1 MAWNVCVRYPE
12 LIQKLIILNAPHPLV
27 FRQVLRKSWKQF
39 FSSWYMF
46 LFNLPLLPELVL
58 LSNDLKILE
67 EAFVSADNRM
77 LCTAD
82 EIEGYKYTFCRSGGF
97 TYPLNY
103 YRAIMRRYPTT
114 QPNSYQIKTPTLI
127 IWGKITINL
136 KCVLF

>member
-1 MAWNVCVRYPE
+1 M
-12 LIQKLIILNAPHPLV
+12 
-27 FRQVLRKSWKQF
+27 F
-39 FSSWYMF
+39 F
-46 LFNLPLLPELVL
+46 FNLPLLPELVL

-82 EIEGYKYTFCRSGGF
+82 EIEAYKYTFCRSGGF

-103 YRAIMRRYPTT
+103 YRAIMRYYPTIKL
-114 QPNSYQIKTPTLI
+114 NSYQIKTPTLI